1 MDTDTLVWRKSSHS
15 SGGDNC
21 VEVAFTDTSVFV
33 RNSKTPNAG
42 TAEFTHGEWAAFT
55 GGVAEGEL
63 TL

>member
-1 MDTDTLVWRKSSHS
+1 MLNNTWQKSSHS

-21 VEVAFTDTSVFV
+21 VEARLHKGLVQV
-33 RNSKTPNAG
+33 RDSQDPNGAVL
-42 TAEFTHGEWAAFT
+42 TFLPSEWVAFT